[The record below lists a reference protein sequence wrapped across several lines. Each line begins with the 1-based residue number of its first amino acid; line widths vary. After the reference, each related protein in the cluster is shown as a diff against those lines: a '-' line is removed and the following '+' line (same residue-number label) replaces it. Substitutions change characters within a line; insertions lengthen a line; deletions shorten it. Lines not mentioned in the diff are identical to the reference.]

1 MKEETAEAAHVGQA
15 FEAPVLARETKLTSV
30 FLTRVSAQER
40 ARRTLS
46 FDTLYDDG
54 APLVA
59 RWAVRLGGPNID
71 AADVVQEVFIVAH
84 RKFHTLR
91 PEIKP
96 STWLF
101 GITRRVVLAQ
111 RRKQRRWLWLA
122 KGSFESAE
130 LVPFSGPTPVQQ
142 LEQRRALADAYRVL
156 ERMREKHR
164 VAFVLFE
171 LEGHSVQEVAE
182 LCDAKLNTVK
192 VWLHRARAEF
202 VKLSSETAT
211 RAQ

>member
-1 MKEETAEAAHVGQA
+1 MKEQTAPPALSEQV
-15 FEAPVLARETKLTSV
+15 FEAPVLARETKLTS
-30 FLTRVSAQER
+30 LPMTRASVQAR
-40 ARRTLS
+40 AHRTLS
-46 FDTLYDDG
+46 FDTLYADG

-59 RWAVRLGGPNID
+59 RWAVRLGGPSID

-84 RKFHTLR
+84 RRFDTLH

-101 GITRRVVLAQ
+101 GIARRVVQAQ
-111 RRKQRRWLWLA
+111 RRKLRRWQWLA
-122 KGSFESAE
+122 KGSFDSAE

-142 LEQRRALADAYRVL
+142 LEQRRAFAEAYRVL

-171 LEGHSVQEVAE
+171 LEGHTVQEIAE
-182 LCDAKLNTVK
+182 LCDANLNTVK

-202 VKLSSETAT
+202 VKLATECARSEP
-211 RAQ
+211 

>member
-1 MKEETAEAAHVGQA
+1 MKEETVPPALGGLG
-15 FEAPVLARETKLTSV
+15 FEAPVLARDTKLTSV
-30 FLTRVSAQER
+30 STIRVSVRER
-40 ARRTLS
+40 APRTVG
-46 FDTLYDDG
+46 FDTLYADG

-59 RWAVRLGGPNID
+59 RWAVRLGGPSID

-84 RKFHTLR
+84 RRFNTLR

-101 GITRRVVLAQ
+101 GITRRVVQAQ
-111 RRKQRRWLWLA
+111 RRKLRRWRWLA
-122 KGSFESAE
+122 KGSLESAE

-142 LEQRRALADAYRVL
+142 LEQRRAFAEAYRVL
-156 ERMREKHR
+156 EQMREKHR

-171 LEGHSVQEVAE
+171 LEGHTVQEIAE
-182 LCDAKLNTVK
+182 LCDANLNTVK

-202 VKLSSETAT
+202 VKLAGDSAGG
-211 RAQ
+211 QP